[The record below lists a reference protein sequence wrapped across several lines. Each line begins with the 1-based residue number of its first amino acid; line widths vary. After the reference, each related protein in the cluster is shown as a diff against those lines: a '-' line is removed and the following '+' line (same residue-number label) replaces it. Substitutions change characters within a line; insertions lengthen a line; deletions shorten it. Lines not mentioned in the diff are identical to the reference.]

1 MKNTIYCIKTYN
13 RMYKMNARIDRAELL
28 EKAKTLGYPLFEIE
42 EKIDANKIL
51 ADIVG
56 NEDLRLWEGFPV
68 MLANSL
74 DKDLF
79 NVDEA
84 LSHLNR
90 NQEREYFL
98 NLVMMSIALYDFLE
112 LEFSFADLLYKSNYF
127 DKNRYEEFLNG
138 FKQKKIFVELG
149 IELSS
154 ERIVKTF
161 KNYFRRTDLDLK
173 EFAKMQD
180 EFELEFALS
189 QIFPKKQKELFF
201 KKLKSEKFTKTERE
215 YYSRSVRKKV
225 LALSNADLHKLATR
239 LIRE

>member
-1 MKNTIYCIKTYN
+1 
-13 RMYKMNARIDRAELL
+13 MNNKSLL

-51 ADIVG
+51 AEIVG

-74 DKDLF
+74 DKELF

-98 NLVMMSIALYDFLE
+98 NLVMMSIALYDFLK

-173 EFAKMQD
+173 EFVEMQD

-189 QIFPKKQKELFF
+189 QIFSKKQKELFF
-201 KKLKSEKFTKTERE
+201 KKLKGEKFTKTERE

-225 LALSNADLHKLATR
+225 LALSNADLHKLALR